1 MEGDMTRVLIVEDE
15 PSYVAALE
23 VALGVEGFEVAAA
36 LDGKAGL
43 ERFRAAHPDVVLL
56 DLMLPLL
63 PGLDVLRA
71 IRRESDVPVIVV
83 SAKGA
88 EADIVSALE
97 LGADDYVTKP
107 YSIRELVARIRAAA
121 RRTGAVGAAEV
132 LSAGTITLDLSS
144 RRLRLPSEEQDLPKK
159 EFEVLQ
165 LLMRRPG
172 RVVTREEFLDEVWG
186 FAWAGDTRSL
196 DQHVRRLRRRL
207 EADPSAPGIEAVRG
221 VGYRLALPPHRGEP
235 SERSE

>member
-1 MEGDMTRVLIVEDE
+1 MTRVLIVEDE
-15 PSYVAALE
+15 PSYVEALQ
-23 VALGVEGFEVAAA
+23 VSLGAEGFEVEAA

-43 ERFRAAHPDVVLL
+43 ERFRSFRPEVVLL
-56 DLMLPLL
+56 DLMLPVL

-71 IRRESDVPVIVV
+71 IRRDSEVPVIVV

-107 YSIRELVARIRAAA
+107 YSVRELVARIRAAA
-121 RRTGAVGAAEV
+121 RRTGALVTPEVLTAGAA
-132 LSAGTITLDLSS
+132 ILDLAS
-144 RRLRLPSEEQDLPKK
+144 RRLRLPSGEQDLPKK

-165 LLMRRPG
+165 LLMQRPG
-172 RVVTREEFLDEVWG
+172 RVVPREEFLDEVWG

-207 EADPSAPGIEAVRG
+207 EADPEAPAIEAVRG
-221 VGYRLALPPHRGEP
+221 VGYRLVV
-235 SERSE
+235 